1 MTKPSPVLA
10 AGLIGL
16 SAAFVLGGYEFIRS
30 PSNTLFKAAYGTANL
45 PTIMA
50 LIPLSVALVAYIFGL
65 ILSRFGSRRTLVIT
79 TVGSSV
85 IMAGFVFLYEQ
96 GLKPAIWVVYLFRSA
111 YVVLLIEQFWS
122 FINSTLSPEQAGKYN
137 GPICG
142 VASLGAIAAGLI
154 GADLAESFGTAQM
167 VYIAAALTLPAAF
180 FADFAYRRFG
190 EPADEPDH
198 EKVKEKDHLGLAL
211 FKTEK
216 VLPLILAII
225 LATQVVAAVLEISFQ
240 NILQVEMPE
249 ADQQTAWSM
258 RFYAMINSV
267 SAGLQF
273 LAAPLLLRFINP
285 GLINILIPLI
295 HIGLI
300 GVFIKDPGI
309 MTAGIAYAGFKC
321 VDYSIFRAA
330 KEMLYIPLSFDARY
344 RAKEV
349 IDLFGYR
356 FSKGITSG
364 SITILQKNAGIVFT
378 DLIYGLVAL
387 GSCIA
392 WASFAAPLSSFF
404 RRTEKPVPIPVEN

>member
-1 MTKPSPVLA
+1 LIA
-10 AGLIGL
+10 AGLIGV

-30 PSNTLFKAAYGTANL
+30 PSNTLFKAAYGSANL

-50 LIPLSVALVAYIFGL
+50 LIPLSVALVAYIFGR
-65 ILSRFGSRRTLVIT
+65 ILSKFGSRRTLVIT
-79 TVGSSV
+79 TVGSSLV
-85 IMAGFVFLYEQ
+85 MAGFVFLYEQ

-122 FINSTLSPEQAGKYN
+122 FINSTLSPEEAGRYN

-142 VASLGAIAAGLI
+142 IASIGAIAAGVI
-154 GADLAESFGTAQM
+154 GADLAESVGTAQM

-180 FADFAYRRFG
+180 FADWAYRRFG
-190 EPADEPDH
+190 EPQDEPDH
-198 EKVKEKDHLGLAL
+198 GNVRVKDHLGLGL
-211 FKTEK
+211 FRTEK
-216 VLPLILAII
+216 VLPLIFVII
-225 LATQVVAAVLEISFQ
+225 VATQVVAAVLEISFQ
-240 NILQVEMPE
+240 NILQVEFPD
-249 ADQQTAWSM
+249 ADKQTAWSM

-273 LAAPLLLRFINP
+273 VAAPLLLRFINP

-295 HIGLI
+295 HVALI
-300 GVFIKDPGI
+300 GVFVNDPGI

-364 SITILQKNAGIVFT
+364 VITILQKNAGIVFT
-378 DLIYGLVAL
+378 DLIYGMVAMVT
-387 GSCIA
+387 CIV
-392 WASFAAPLSSFF
+392 WASFAAPLSAYF
-404 RRTEKPVPIPVEN
+404 RRSERPVPVPVEN